1 MSPIYR
7 GFKPDTSDKIYENI
21 NEYINFFVFNGLNTI
36 EIQTYK
42 YLL

>member
-1 MSPIYR
+1 MFIIKKS
-7 GFKPDTSDKIYENI
+7 ENI

-36 EIQTYK
+36 EIQIYK